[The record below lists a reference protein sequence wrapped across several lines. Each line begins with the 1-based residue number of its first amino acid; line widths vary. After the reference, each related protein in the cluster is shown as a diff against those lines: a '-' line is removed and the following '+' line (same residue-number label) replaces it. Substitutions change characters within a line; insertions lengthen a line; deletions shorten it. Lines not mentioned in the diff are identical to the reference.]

1 MQKTDNNP
9 ITMIRSDL
17 SGIPEYE
24 FPKPYSVKWYRPG
37 DEKRWFEISKAA
49 DEYNNIVPETFR
61 EEFGADEKNISK
73 RQFYLLDG
81 GKNSIGT
88 CTSWFDDNFS
98 GERFGRIHWLAI
110 VPGMQGK
117 GLSKPMLSIALK
129 RMAELGHK
137 KTYLTTSSARIP
149 AISLYLKFGF
159 IPLALSEADSSI
171 WKNIFLKIAE

>member
-61 EEFGADEKNISK
+61 EEFGADERTISK
-73 RQFYLLDG
+73 RQFFLLDA
-81 GKNSIGT
+81 GKNYVGT

-98 GERFGRIHWLAI
+98 GEKFGRIHWLAI
-110 VPGMQGK
+110 VPGKQGK
-117 GLSKPMLSIALK
+117 GLSKPMLSLALK
-129 RMAELGHK
+129 RLAELGHK
-137 KTYLTTSSARIP
+137 NACLITSSARIP
-149 AISLYLKFGF
+149 AISLYLEFGF
-159 IPLALSEADSSI
+159 IPLALSESDSSI